1 MRECCR
7 CALIRDGEQSMEM
20 DGLRQ
25 TPKSPADNLEPI
37 ILVLAAVDRVIDS
50 KSLLYSE
57 KACIIHTVEEFLTF
71 FLLLNNYR

>member
-1 MRECCR
+1 MTECYR
-7 CALIRDGEQSMEM
+7 CALIRDGELSMEM

-50 KSLLYSE
+50 KSL
-57 KACIIHTVEEFLTF
+57 
-71 FLLLNNYR
+71 